1 MSCNCKSV
9 SKWEG
14 GGEGTGG
21 GGGGGGEGDLVYRNA
36 IIYRETAARGAE
48 LAILRV
54 IMVFLRNPLLHIF

>member
-9 SKWEG
+9 SEG
-14 GGEGTGG
+14 GGRGGREREREKGG
-21 GGGGGGEGDLVYRNA
+21 GVLVHRNA

>member
-1 MSCNCKSV
+1 M
-9 SKWEG
+9 EG
-14 GGEGTGG
+14 GRGRDRGEREEGE
-21 GGGGGGEGDLVYRNA
+21 GEGDLVYRNA

>member
-1 MSCNCKSV
+1 MS
-9 SKWEG
+9 
-14 GGEGTGG
+14 GE
-21 GGGGGGEGDLVYRNA
+21 GGGGERESEGGGREGGGGEERVLVYRNA

>member
-1 MSCNCKSV
+1 MGGGRGRDRKGE
-9 SKWEG
+9 EG
-14 GGEGTGG
+14 GR
-21 GGGGGGEGDLVYRNA
+21 GEGDLVYRNA